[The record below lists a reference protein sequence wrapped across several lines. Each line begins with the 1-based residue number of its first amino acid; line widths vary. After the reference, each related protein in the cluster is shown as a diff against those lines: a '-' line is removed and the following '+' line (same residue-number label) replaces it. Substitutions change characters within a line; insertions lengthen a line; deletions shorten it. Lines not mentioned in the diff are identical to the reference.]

1 MTQRYVPVIPRA
13 LAAPMLALSLFL
25 IVGPMGGVA
34 SAEGPSAPAEQAVAK
49 ARPRVTDRA
58 LTLLTPTTAD
68 TITTRRPV
76 FSGTG
81 TAGDVVT
88 VWPEDGD
95 LYCYAIVGTD
105 GKWICTPT
113 RDLPV
118 GNQVIAVNESTPGTP
133 GSKGLVRLRLFVTPN
148 ATTTEEP
155 CPPGKDDQKDDQKKK
170 DDHHEWDHHEWDHH
184 SIFDW

>member
-34 SAEGPSAPAEQAVAK
+34 SAEAPSAPSAQAASAVAQ
-49 ARPRVTDRA
+49 ARPRVTDRE
-58 LTLLTPTTAD
+58 LTLLTPVTAD
-68 TITTRRPV
+68 TIITRRPV

-105 GKWICTPT
+105 GKWSCTPT

-155 CPPGKDDQKDDQKKK
+155 CPPGQDDQKKK
-170 DDHHEWDHHEWDHH
+170 DDHHEQDHHEQDHH